1 MEGGAHRWTPI
12 PLVPQSRGG
21 GEGGRGGVCCSVDA
35 RWGVKKKEQD
45 DTVELSHVA
54 QPVHPSK
61 IPPPTDSENTI
72 HTLYYLSKIQES
84 GTLESTLEGHSLCHC
99 QVYERPHRGACR
111 HRAGSNVCRVV
122 GVDGRELVH
131 IVNLHVQRCVC
142 VCLCACV
149 RPLALVC
156 GRGRRMGAVSLG
168 VGGTRGLRLTMMPP
182 LSRIPR
188 AVGLARQCSACKVAP
203 FRRWKPAT
211 GSSAW

>member
-1 MEGGAHRWTPI
+1 MHIFAITSPPSGVHIFAWPANFRNFAAKPCIFSHTTP
-12 PLVPQSRGG
+12 VR
-21 GEGGRGGVCCSVDA
+21 VHCTTSVKFQ
-35 RWGVKKKEQD
+35 WQHE
-45 DTVELSHVA
+45 
-54 QPVHPSK
+54 
-61 IPPPTDSENTI
+61 
-72 HTLYYLSKIQES
+72 
-84 GTLESTLEGHSLCHC
+84 ESTLQGHSLWHC

-168 VGGTRGLRLTMMPP
+168 VGATRGLRLTMMPP

-188 AVGLARQCSACKVAP
+188 AVGLARQCSACNVAP